1 MLPITPPRWKI
12 QHQSGWRIL
21 ASYSF
26 SNARFLCFSLVSCR
40 QRGGETAGFVRIRTA
55 PDPPGPSTRESTA
68 CRSLTV
74 KARQSWETA
83 VMETQQRKARVQ
95 QAGEK
100 GERPREE
107 EN

>member
-1 MLPITPPRWKI
+1 
-12 QHQSGWRIL
+12 
-21 ASYSF
+21 
-26 SNARFLCFSLVSCR
+26 
-40 QRGGETAGFVRIRTA
+40 
-55 PDPPGPSTRESTA
+55 
-68 CRSLTV
+68 V